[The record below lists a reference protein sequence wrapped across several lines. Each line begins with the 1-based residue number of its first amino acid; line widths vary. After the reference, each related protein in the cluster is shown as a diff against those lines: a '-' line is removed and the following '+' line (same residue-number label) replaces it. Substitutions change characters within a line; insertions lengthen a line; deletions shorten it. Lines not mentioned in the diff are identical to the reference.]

1 MPPLA
6 SRSQSPAGRQAHPRR
21 GSTASATRH
30 ATADSK
36 NRLVSHQADTTRT
49 AAIRLESLESVS
61 LHIKLTQ
68 VQAWSRTRRS
78 LTGVSSVADL
88 VLGSAAV
95 ARLSRSF
102 FGCATASTSTT
113 AVTSALRRASALWL
127 ARLKCS
133 KQGQLAQEV

>member
-1 MPPLA
+1 M
-6 SRSQSPAGRQAHPRR
+6 
-21 GSTASATRH
+21 
-30 ATADSK
+30 
-36 NRLVSHQADTTRT
+36 
-49 AAIRLESLESVS
+49 S

-133 KQGQLAQEV
+133 RQGQLAQEV